1 MTALNPLTQKDW
13 LVDTIAGAASWSG
26 YLATLLPGDHR
37 NARSSRLLLGL
48 ADAVKAL
55 PVAHP
60 LFAKLNQIDHAD
72 TAVRDRWLD
81 EVRLEISYIGLFS
94 DATTREAIRRLEEI
108 TDASLTEWRQSNLH

>member
-26 YLATLLPGDHR
+26 YLATLLPGDRR

-60 LFAKLNQIDHAD
+60 LFAKLDQIDHAD
-72 TAVRDRWLD
+72 TAVRGRWLE

-94 DATTREAIRRLEEI
+94 DATTKEAIRRLEEI
-108 TDASLTEWRQSNLH
+108 TDASLAEWRQSSLH